1 MTSLEKNL
9 LDQVTFIV
17 DKENRIVKCL
27 PKFAKTVGLQRAAEC
42 LVANMVNNK
51 MGFYAVSESG
61 LLFTPAF
68 KQYRLNKNQCFA
80 VAKCSP
86 NDTFDKKIGK
96 RVAFNKLKLRLE
108 RVAAKV
114 SAKISYN
121 ASQACICFDLDTI
134 DALDNLADT
143 MYNNKKKE

>member
-1 MTSLEKNL
+1 MTSFEKNL

-27 PKFAKTVGLQRAAEC
+27 PKFAKPMGLQRAAEC
-42 LVANMVNNK
+42 LVANMVNDK
-51 MGFYAVSESG
+51 LEIYAVSESQ

-86 NDTFDKKIGK
+86 NDTFDEKIGK
-96 RVAFNKLKLRLE
+96 RVAFSKLKLRLE

-114 SAKISYN
+114 SAKIAYN

-134 DALDNLADT
+134 DALDNLADN

>member
-27 PKFAKTVGLQRAAEC
+27 PKYAKQMGLQKAAEC
-42 LVANMVNNK
+42 LVANMVNYK
-51 MGFYAVSESG
+51 MEIYAVSENQ

-86 NDTFDKKIGK
+86 NDTFDEKIGK
-96 RVAFNKLKLRLE
+96 RVAFNKLKLRLV

-121 ASQACICFDLDTI
+121 ASQACICFDLDAI

>member
-1 MTSLEKNL
+1 MTSFEKNL

-27 PKFAKTVGLQRAAEC
+27 PKFAKTMGLQRAAEC
-42 LVANMVNNK
+42 LVANMVNDK
-51 MGFYAVSESG
+51 LEIYVVQESE

-68 KQYRLNKNQCFA
+68 TQYRLNKNQCFA

-86 NDTFDKKIGK
+86 NDTFDEKIGK

-114 SAKISYN
+114 SAKIAYN
-121 ASQACICFDLDTI
+121 AYQAWGYFDLETVVTVGD
-134 DALDNLADT
+134 LADD
-143 MYNNKKKE
+143 MYNNKREE

>member
-27 PKFAKTVGLQRAAEC
+27 PKYAKQMGLQRAAEC
-42 LVANMVNNK
+42 IVANMVNDK
-51 MGFYAVSESG
+51 MEIYVVSDSG

-86 NDTFDKKIGK
+86 NDTFDEKIGK
-96 RVAFNKLKLRLE
+96 LVAFSKLKLRLE

-121 ASQACICFDLDTI
+121 ASQACICFDLDTV
-134 DALDNLADT
+134 DTLGDLSDN
-143 MYNNKKKE
+143 MCNNKKKE

>member
-1 MTSLEKNL
+1 MTDLERKL
-9 LDQVTFIV
+9 MEDVTFIV

-27 PKFAKTVGLQRAAEC
+27 PKLAGTLGLQRAAED
-42 LVANMVNNK
+42 LVANMVNEK
-51 MGFYAVSESG
+51 MEMFVVTDTT
-61 LLFTPAF
+61 LLHSPAF

-86 NDTFDKKIGK
+86 NDAFNEKIGK

-114 SAKISYN
+114 SAKIAYN
-121 ASQACICFDLDTI
+121 AYQALRYFDLETVVTVGD
-134 DALDNLADT
+134 LADD
-143 MYNNKKKE
+143 MYNSKKEE

>member
-1 MTSLEKNL
+1 MTDLERNL
-9 LDQVTFIV
+9 MDQVTFIV

-27 PKFAKTVGLQRAAEC
+27 PKLAKPMGLQRAAEC
-42 LVANMVNNK
+42 LVANMVNDK
-51 MGFYAVSESG
+51 LEIYAVSESQ

-86 NDTFDKKIGK
+86 NDTFDEKIGK
-96 RVAFNKLKLRLE
+96 QVAFNKLKLRLV
-108 RVAAKV
+108 RVATKV
-114 SAKISYN
+114 SAKIAYN

-134 DALDNLADT
+134 DALDNLADN

>member
-27 PKFAKTVGLQRAAEC
+27 PKYDKAMGLQIAAEC
-42 LVANMVNNK
+42 LVANMVNDK
-51 MGFYAVSESG
+51 MGIYVVSDSV

-86 NDTFDKKIGK
+86 NDTFDEKIGK
-96 RVAFNKLKLRLE
+96 RVAFNKLKLRLV
-108 RVAAKV
+108 RVATKV
-114 SAKISYN
+114 SAKIAYN

-134 DALDNLADT
+134 DALDNLADD
-143 MYNNKKKE
+143 MYNSKKEE

>member
-1 MTSLEKNL
+1 MTSFEKNL
-9 LDQVTFIV
+9 LAQVTFIV

-27 PKFAKTVGLQRAAEC
+27 PKYAKQMGLQRAAEC
-42 LVANMVNNK
+42 IVANMVNDK
-51 MGFYAVSESG
+51 MGIYAVSESG

-86 NDTFDKKIGK
+86 NDTFDEKIGK

-108 RVAAKV
+108 RVAVKV
-114 SAKISYN
+114 SAKIAYN
-121 ASQACICFDLDTI
+121 ASQACICFESDIFDTLDY
-134 DALDNLADT
+134 LADN
-143 MYNNKKKE
+143 MYNNKGEE

>member
-27 PKFAKTVGLQRAAEC
+27 PKLAKPMGLQRAAEC
-42 LVANMVNNK
+42 LVANMVNDK
-51 MGFYAVSESG
+51 LEIYAVSESQ

-86 NDTFDKKIGK
+86 NDTFDEKIGK

-121 ASQACICFDLDTI
+121 ASQAWVYFDLETVVTVGD
-134 DALDNLADT
+134 LADD

>member
-27 PKFAKTVGLQRAAEC
+27 PKLAKPMGLQRAAEC
-42 LVANMVNNK
+42 PVANMVNDK
-51 MGFYAVSESG
+51 LEIYAVSESQ

-86 NDTFDKKIGK
+86 NDTFDEKIGK
-96 RVAFNKLKLRLE
+96 QVAFNKLKLRLV
-108 RVAAKV
+108 RVATKV
-114 SAKISYN
+114 SAKIAYN
-121 ASQACICFDLDTI
+121 ASQAWSYFGLETVVTVGD
-134 DALDNLADT
+134 LADN

>member
-1 MTSLEKNL
+1 MTSFEKNL

-27 PKFAKTVGLQRAAEC
+27 PKFAKPMGLQRAAEC
-42 LVANMVNNK
+42 LVANMVNDK
-51 MGFYAVSESG
+51 LEIYAVSESQ

-86 NDTFDKKIGK
+86 NDTFDEEIGK
-96 RVAFNKLKLRLE
+96 RVAFSKLKLRLE

-114 SAKISYN
+114 SAKIAYN

-134 DALDNLADT
+134 DALDNLADN